1 MLWLVGWLSFCGID
15 FGLCVAV
22 QSWLQSAVERE
33 TAAGGVVSLNQLA
46 AGSPQAFIVLHTA
59 AMISLVVTEPTVT
72 VAFPETLMF
81 DERRIASL
89 RYRFDAVVTGS
100 TLLVM
105 VRHALLDGGAVAL
118 SPEKRTLLEE
128 VSELVLRENADFGA
142 IVATDLPEMLD
153 AAGLLVADPAERTR
167 VLAALATGVA
177 NRDHA
182 VRRVM

>member
-1 MLWLVGWLSFCGID
+1 M
-15 FGLCVAV
+15 
-22 QSWLQSAVERE
+22 ERE

-46 AGSPQAFIVLHTA
+46 AGSPQAFVVLHTA
-59 AMISLVVTEPTVT
+59 AMISLVVDEPA
-72 VAFPETLMF
+72 VALPETLMF

-128 VSELVLRENADFGA
+128 VSELVLRDNADFGA
-142 IVATDLPEMLD
+142 IVATDLPEKLD

-167 VLAALATGVA
+167 ILAALATGVA